1 MDGLAD
7 AVQWMFAMYFFVL
20 MAGALIQMVPDWAQY
35 PVARW
40 IVACCEPYLWVFRR
54 HLRPLRVGRAAVDL
68 SWLAAVVVFLI
79 VEAGVDTTLTQ
90 LTTS

>member
-7 AVQWMFAMYFFVL
+7 AVQWMFAIYFIVL
-20 MAGALIQMVPDWAQY
+20 MTGAVIQMLPNVEQHA
-35 PVARW
+35 VSRF
-40 IVACCEPYLWVFRR
+40 ISACCEPYLWVFRR
-54 HLRPLRVGRAAVDL
+54 HLPRLRLGRTAVDV

-90 LTTS
+90 LTAS